1 MMDYRLK
8 LKSLTCRR
16 QQKSEDTDREYHEE
30 SAGSQLYAGGSF
42 RWVKPSITEYNS
54 TICPGQYHSLENL
67 SRAQLEKLFQ
77 REIFA
82 LTGDSEAGAD
92 SFEAGTGVYINNYD
106 NFLLWVNKEDH
117 LKLVSAARGQD
128 IKYVLIRL
136 HKVITTIEETLK
148 VKTITY
154 RV

>member
-1 MMDYRLK
+1 M
-8 LKSLTCRR
+8 
-16 QQKSEDTDREYHEE
+16 
-30 SAGSQLYAGGSF
+30 
-42 RWVKPSITEYNS
+42 
-54 TICPGQYHSLENL
+54 ENL

-106 NFLLWVNKEDH
+106 NFLLWVNKADH

-136 HKVITTIEETLK
+136 HKVITKIEETLK
-148 VKTITY
+148 VKK
-154 RV
+154 

>member
-1 MMDYRLK
+1 MK
-8 LKSLTCRR
+8 THGNLTKYEIFC
-16 QQKSEDTDREYHEE
+16 S
-30 SAGSQLYAGGSF
+30 
-42 RWVKPSITEYNS
+42 
-54 TICPGQYHSLENL
+54 GQYHSLENL

-106 NFLLWVNKEDH
+106 NFILWVNKEDH

-128 IKYVLIRL
+128 VKYVLIRL

-148 VKTITY
+148 VKTITN